1 MLTRRCCV
9 LVSRW
14 SLQHEFVT
22 LPKSSKRE
30 RIVENV
36 DVGGFEISQE
46 DMERMNGLDE
56 KLVTDW

>member
-1 MLTRRCCV
+1 M
-9 LVSRW
+9 
-14 SLQHEFVT
+14 T
-22 LPKSSKRE
+22 LPKSRKRE

-46 DMERMNGLDE
+46 DMEKMNGLDE

>member
-1 MLTRRCCV
+1 M
-9 LVSRW
+9 
-14 SLQHEFVT
+14 QHEFVT